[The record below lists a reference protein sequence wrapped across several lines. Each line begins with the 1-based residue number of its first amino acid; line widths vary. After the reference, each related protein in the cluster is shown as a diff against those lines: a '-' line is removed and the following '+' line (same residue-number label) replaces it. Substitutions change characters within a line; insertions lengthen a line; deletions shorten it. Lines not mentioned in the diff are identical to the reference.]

1 MNGHVTANL
10 VNRRV
15 RMAAI
20 GWVAVLVV
28 LRLFVVQ
35 PERCEDVT
43 AAEVRAAATATVDW
57 LIVNQDP
64 DGRWLYRYDATANR
78 DLGGY
83 NNSRHS
89 GVTFSLYSAAR
100 AGIPDA
106 LESADRGTGWLLER
120 LVAAGGGLAMA
131 DSGAATVPIGGSAL
145 AAIALGERRLLT
157 GDDGFDDVLR
167 SLGRF
172 LQSQIEPN
180 GAVAER
186 WDAVVDAPVAG
197 VYSPFFTGEAYF
209 ALSRLE
215 SLFPGEGWGASAD
228 AIGRYLSTERDEVE
242 NWFPAVS
249 DHWAAYGLA
258 ETTEW
263 RPLTDV
269 ELAYVETL
277 GGIFGPQ
284 IRYASQRTESWFTHR
299 TRGRQTLGAGLGTL
313 GEGTT
318 SLWQVARADPG
329 AEGLLEAATERS
341 RCVAGL
347 LVERQIDGTEAGSF
361 DNQSRV
367 RGAWF
372 QFGVTQMDDQQ
383 HPLSA
388 LLRALPILEGA
399 T

>member
-1 MNGHVTANL
+1 MNEHQNSSTLG
-10 VNRRV
+10 RRV
-15 RMAAI
+15 RTGAI
-20 GWVAVLVV
+20 TWVAVLVV
-28 LRLFVVQ
+28 LRILVLQ
-35 PERCEDVT
+35 PERCGDVSED
-43 AAEVRAAATATVDW
+43 EVRASATAAVEW
-57 LIVNQDP
+57 LVVNQLP
-64 DGRWLYRYDATANR
+64 DGRWLYRYDAVADE

-89 GVTFSLYSAAR
+89 GVTYSLYSAAL
-100 AGIPDA
+100 AGIPGA
-106 LESADRGTGWLLER
+106 LESADEGAKWLVDR
-120 LVAAGGGLAMA
+120 LVEAGGGLAMA
-131 DSGAATVPIGGSAL
+131 DPGAATVPIGGSAL
-145 AAIALGERRLLT
+145 GALALSERRLLA
-157 GDDGFDDVLR
+157 GDDRYDEELR
-167 SLGRF
+167 ALGRF

-186 WDAVVDAPVAG
+186 WNAVTDRPVAG

-215 SLFPGEGWGASAD
+215 RLFPGEGWGESAD
-228 AIGRYLSTERDEVE
+228 LIGHYLATARDEVE
-242 NWFPAVS
+242 DWFPAVS

-263 RPLTDV
+263 RPLTDD
-269 ELAYVETL
+269 EIAYAETL

-318 SLWQVARADPG
+318 GLWTVATREERAARLTEP
-329 AEGLLEAATERS
+329 AAERS
-341 RCVAGL
+341 HCVAGL
-347 LVERQIDGTEAGSF
+347 LVERQIDATEAGGF
-361 DNQSRV
+361 DDPSRAF
-367 RGAWF
+367 GAWF

-388 LLRALPILEGA
+388 LLRTLPILEG
-399 T
+399 TT

>member
-186 WDAVVDAPVAG
+186 WDAVADAPVAG

-215 SLFPGEGWGASAD
+215 RLFPGEGWGASAD

-329 AEGLLEAATERS
+329 AEGLLEAAAERS